1 MELHTLKVL
10 ILTLRG
16 IIRPTNDHLQSTD
29 LERVLLMVSI
39 LQFQPSQAIMGIHK
53 GHQEQHLP
61 ELALLTL
68 ALVVVVLLR
77 APYHPRAIQVVQVQA
92 GHGQGQGLSVKAV
105 TLSTHL

>member
-16 IIRPTNDHLQSTD
+16 TIRPTNDHLQSTG

-39 LQFQPSQAIMGIHK
+39 LQFQPNQGIMGIHK
-53 GHQEQHLP
+53 DHQEQHLP

-77 APYHPRAIQVVQVQA
+77 APYHPRAIQVAQVQA